1 MFVVKPNP
9 ESLGERGLPFV
20 REEKMSARRH
30 LRFFPSKKGSSKT
43 LSVAIMGNW
52 FGIKIV
58 IGAAVAIEDLP
69 AIRASY

>member
-1 MFVVKPNP
+1 
-9 ESLGERGLPFV
+9 
-20 REEKMSARRH
+20 
-30 LRFFPSKKGSSKT
+30 
-43 LSVAIMGNW
+43 VAMMGNW